1 MNLDVPDEVKQK
13 LEDLKNTTQADSMS
27 EVVRRALTVYDFLWN
42 EKSNG
47 TVTILRSHDGT
58 ERELLLL

>member
-1 MNLDVPDEVKQK
+1 MPDEVKQK
-13 LEDLKNTTQADSMS
+13 LEELRNTTQADSMS

-42 EKSNG
+42 EKING
-47 TVTILRSHDGT
+47 TLTVLRAQDGT